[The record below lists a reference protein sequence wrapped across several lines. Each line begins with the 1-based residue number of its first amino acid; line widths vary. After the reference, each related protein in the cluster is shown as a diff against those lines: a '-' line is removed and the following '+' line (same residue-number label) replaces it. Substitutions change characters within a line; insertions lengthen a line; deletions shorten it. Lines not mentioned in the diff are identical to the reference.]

1 MSGQMG
7 RRLYQ
12 GKWDI
17 GYIRANGTYS
27 MLGQMGHRLYQG
39 KWDIEYVRQMGHR
52 ECQANGI

>member
-7 RRLYQ
+7 HRVCQ
-12 GKWDI
+12 GKWDTECQ
-17 GYIRANGTYS
+17 ANGTYS